1 VVVVEGDA
9 VGDKKG
15 DARAVEAA
23 VARAEAAAASQ
34 IILVSTA
41 SSSGGGG
48 GLFSFGG
55 GGKTPNK
62 SLTRTEQAVRHHVPS
77 IGWLFFKTIM
87 SCTTWYM
94 WWQS

>member
-1 VVVVEGDA
+1 VVVEGDA

-41 SSSGGGG
+41 SSSGGSG
-48 GLFSFGG
+48 GLFSFGGGGGG

-62 SLTRTEQAVRHHVPS
+62 SLTRTEQAVRH
-77 IGWLFFKTIM
+77 M
-87 SCTTWYM
+87 SHP
-94 WWQS
+94 